1 MISHLSSAFV
11 QYAGSVSDCATILRA
26 QSVIIKSN
34 RIIIRN
40 PVLVHEQQLR
50 ILYAMINVFKKNY
63 FRTCSFT
70 TCWLAALMISA
81 CTMQTHDTSD
91 VPVGEQV
98 AAAQPVATETEVK
111 ELLQPTSEEVMYH
124 VFAAEFL
131 GSEGDLEAAVGEYLE
146 AALESGDVGIARR
159 ATRVAFAAQA
169 WLQAAMAADRWA
181 YLDPENVEAHQSAAT
196 AMLLTGDFAGAEFQ
210 LQKIIELMG
219 NTTEAWILVSSLLAQ
234 STDPKQASVL
244 LGNVLASQGAVNN
257 ADARFAQ
264 SHLAVRSRDLEGAY
278 DLAEQA
284 VELEPERIEFL
295 TWAGRLALNLNK
307 IGAGLHYVERAWKQ
321 NPGEHDLALAYADL
335 LSRTHREVEARQVME
350 NMQQTPDVM
359 LARILF
365 EIKSQHR
372 DRAEKL
378 FRQFDSVGFDD
389 PHEAAFY
396 QAQAAEALDMISRAI
411 ELYAEV
417 ESGDKAL
424 AAGIRRAEL
433 MAGEGDVEG
442 ARRELAGLR
451 LRTSQLFVEE
461 SWLAEARILREM
473 GDLESALKALDK
485 ALEQL
490 PRSISIRYS
499 HALLAAELGWV
510 DLAEEDL
517 RIIISVQPENA
528 AALNALGYTLAD
540 QTERYEEAEALIRQ
554 AFILRPGDASIVD
567 SMGWI
572 SYRLGRLDEA
582 EKFLRRAWALDKN
595 PEIAAHLGE
604 VLWVTG
610 EKEAARSAWREGMEV
625 DSENP
630 VLQETL
636 QRMEVDL

>member
-1 MISHLSSAFV
+1 
-11 QYAGSVSDCATILRA
+11 
-26 QSVIIKSN
+26 
-34 RIIIRN
+34 
-40 PVLVHEQQLR
+40 
-50 ILYAMINVFKKNY
+50 
-63 FRTCSFT
+63 
-70 TCWLAALMISA
+70 
-81 CTMQTHDTSD
+81 MQTLDISD
-91 VPVGEQV
+91 VPVEEKVG
-98 AAAQPVATETEVK
+98 AGQPVVTGNEVK
-111 ELLQPTSEEVMYH
+111 EFREPTSEEVMYH

-146 AALESGDVGIARR
+146 AALESGDTAIARR
-159 ATRVAFAAQA
+159 ATKVAFATQA

-181 YLDPENVEAHQSAAT
+181 LLDPENVEANQSAAA
-196 AMLLTGDFAGAEFQ
+196 AMLMSGDYAGAELQ
-210 LQKIIELMG
+210 LQQIIELMG
-219 NTTEAWILVSSLLAQ
+219 NTTEAWILVSTLLGRSAD
-234 STDPKQASVL
+234 TKKASVL
-244 LGNVLASQGAVNN
+244 LGNILASQGAVNN
-257 ADARFAQ
+257 ADAVFAQ
-264 SHLAVRSRDLEGAY
+264 SHLAVRSRDLNGAY
-278 DLAEQA
+278 ELAEQA
-284 VELEPERIEFL
+284 VELAPERIEFL

-307 IGAGLHYVERAWKQ
+307 LGAALQYVERAWKQ
-321 NPGEHDLALAYADL
+321 NPAEHDLALAYADL
-335 LSRTHREVEARQVME
+335 LSRTHRVVKARQVME
-350 NMQQTPDVM
+350 NMRQTPDVM

-365 EIKSQHR
+365 EINAKDR

-389 PHEAAFY
+389 PHETSFY

-424 AAGIRRAEL
+424 VAGIRRAEL
-433 MAGEGDVEG
+433 MAGEGDVAG

-451 LRTSQLFVEE
+451 LQTSQVIVEE
-461 SWLAEARILREM
+461 SWLAEARILREV
-473 GDLESALKALDK
+473 GDGKSALEALNK

-490 PRSISIRYS
+490 PSSISIRYS

-510 DLAEEDL
+510 DVAEKDL
-517 RIIISVQPENA
+517 RIIISEQPENA

-540 QTERYEEAEALIRQ
+540 QTERFEEAEALIRQ
-554 AFILRPGDASIVD
+554 AFILRPDDASIVD

-572 SYRLGRLDEA
+572 SYRLGRLDVAKE
-582 EKFLRRAWALDKN
+582 FLRRAWALDRN

-604 VLWVTG
+604 VLWVIG
-610 EKEAARSAWREGMEV
+610 EQEAARSIWREGTAV